1 MEKPPTAQNLYKE
14 KSTQIISEAI
24 KSAIFIDEKAWVP
37 YTNKSADSP
46 KEEDLSAKLFSKF
59 KQSEVSLAV
68 HRFSKNDLTDQS
80 KKNYLFNGRDLILLD
95 WRLDGK
101 TGEEYALAM
110 LAEIVAK
117 PHIHFCCLYTSE
129 DDLDSVFHNV
139 LAYFSGKTKEY
150 YDELKLTLDPDE
162 EEIKGILDKIRLI
175 SVNRDNKS
183 KGETI
188 KRIFMNH
195 KELVG
200 RIKEATGEN
209 ATDCALIKA
218 GVAFD
223 NVIKS
228 LEPLQCPELVSFQQR
243 VMVLENTI
251 VVILKKHYDTD
262 PAQLIDRIANHVIDS
277 KRSFSQLLG
286 LEMQNIFD
294 RCGSFI
300 DSNLLEVSK
309 DALLKHRAQLRSEG
323 LNLPFEHFIKD
334 VLFVQASLNVAT
346 ENLDLLDDTFL
357 DSLYDEA
364 AEVKSEELLAMN
376 TFYNSIQLP
385 TEKRIDFGWVF
396 KHTEKEE
403 FYICVTPKSDC
414 LRPKEKIKNSFHF
427 VKGLPISD
435 KKKALMLGD
444 TAIISFL
451 GNNKVVSWTEP
462 NSEQDINLL
471 KYRPLYAK
479 PLSFT
484 VPNPNYS
491 EDGVVE
497 MICLDENA
505 DLKKFNATY
514 VTTIKP
520 NYAQRIANHAFSHP
534 VRVSVDFVKESN
546 PKSTEA

>member
-1 MEKPPTAQNLYKE
+1 METPATDQKYKI
-14 KSTQIISEAI
+14 KSRQIISEAI

-37 YTNKSADSP
+37 YTVKSADSS
-46 KEEDLSAKLFSKF
+46 KEEELSKKLFLNF
-59 KQSEVSLAV
+59 KQNEVSLAV
-68 HRFSKNDLTDQS
+68 HRFSKKDLTNQS
-80 KKNYLFNGRDLILLD
+80 IKNYLFNGRDLVLLD

-101 TGEEYALAM
+101 TGEEYALSM

-129 DDLDSVFHNV
+129 KDLDSVFHNV
-139 LAYFSGKTKEY
+139 LAYFSGKSNKDYE
-150 YDELKLTLDPDE
+150 ELKLKLDPHQ
-162 EEIKGILDKIRLI
+162 EEITGILDMIKFI

-183 KGETI
+183 NGEI
-188 KRIFMNH
+188 IGRIFKEH

-200 RIKEATGEN
+200 IIKEATGEK

-223 NVIKS
+223 NVLKS
-228 LEPLQCPELVSFQQR
+228 PEPLQCPELVSFEQN
-243 VMVLENTI
+243 VLVLENTI
-251 VVILKKHYDTD
+251 VVILKKDYDTD
-262 PAQLIDRIANHVIDS
+262 PALLIDRIANHVIDS

-334 VLFVQASLNVAT
+334 VLIVQASLNVTT
-346 ENLDLLDDTFL
+346 EDLELLNDELL
-357 DSLYDEA
+357 DSLYDESA
-364 AEVKSEELLAMN
+364 DVKLEELLAMN

-396 KHTEKEE
+396 KHIEKEE
-403 FYICVTPKSDC
+403 FYICVTPRSDC

-451 GNNKVVSWTEP
+451 GRDKVVSWTEP
-462 NSEQDINLL
+462 NSEQDISLL

-479 PLSFT
+479 PISFT
-484 VPNPNYS
+484 VPNPIYND
-491 EDGVVE
+491 DGIIE
-497 MICLDENA
+497 MICLDETGEPI
-505 DLKKFNATY
+505 KFKASY
-514 VTTIKP
+514 ITTIKP

-534 VRVSVDFVKESN
+534 VRVSVDFVNNSKPQPPES
-546 PKSTEA
+546 